1 MGHPCEVA
9 VDGVRVRE
17 QEIVSGIWNMV
28 TAQDALRKL
37 LAEEDA
43 GDCAG
48 AGDVNDELC
57 HCV

>member
-1 MGHPCEVA
+1 M
-9 VDGVRVRE
+9 DGVRVRE